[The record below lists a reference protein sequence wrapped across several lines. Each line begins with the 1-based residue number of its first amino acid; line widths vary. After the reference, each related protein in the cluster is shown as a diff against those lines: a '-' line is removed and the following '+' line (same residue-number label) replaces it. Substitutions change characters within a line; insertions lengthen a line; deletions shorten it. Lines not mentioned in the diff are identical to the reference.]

1 MAILVVAALAMAVL
15 TVAILVVA
23 ALAMAVLTV
32 AVLAVADRL
41 ERVDYHSCNISLV
54 NFLVSLLV
62 ILNLRRCLL
71 ACTGTYYSLFSHI
84 EGLFISYSLQGHFF
98 RHLPFENLA
107 DIFFT

>member
-54 NFLVSLLV
+54 NFW
-62 ILNLRRCLL
+62 
-71 ACTGTYYSLFSHI
+71 
-84 EGLFISYSLQGHFF
+84 
-98 RHLPFENLA
+98 
-107 DIFFT
+107 